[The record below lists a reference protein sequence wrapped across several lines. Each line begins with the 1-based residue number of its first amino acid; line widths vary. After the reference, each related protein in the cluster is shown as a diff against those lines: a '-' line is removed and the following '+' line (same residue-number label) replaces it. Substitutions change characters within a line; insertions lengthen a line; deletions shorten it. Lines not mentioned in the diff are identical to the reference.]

1 MVQRLLG
8 LRLLMLAVR
17 KNFFLRAPK
26 EPSST
31 RCNLP
36 VWSSISK
43 RRMGADPDR
52 APLVRCLSLLVRS
65 DCSLTK
71 REREMDSVKK

>member
-52 APLVRCLSLLVRS
+52 APLVRCLSLGQIRLQP
-65 DCSLTK
+65 DQE
-71 REREMDSVKK
+71 RERDGLC